1 MTPLERVLT
10 SSSLGSRS
18 PSSLTSIPFSTL
30 SPPSL
35 APRIS
40 RWSTSLSGSSP
51 DPRSPAPYF
60 LSRNFSRFPPD
71 SFIGNP
77 LLRGNWLGSISS
89 LGTSKFKAIFS
100 RTAVVCL
107 ILGFMM
113 LLSMATLEL
122 GKLCLQ
128 KL

>member
-1 MTPLERVLT
+1 MGSSQAAVSFLT
-10 SSSLGSRS
+10 NIARAAFGLGIGAIILNSSLYIVDGGQRAV
-18 PSSLTSIPFSTL
+18 LFNQFRGVIDDTI
-30 SPPSL
+30 
-35 APRIS
+35 
-40 RWSTSLSGSSP
+40 GEG
-51 DPRSPAPYF
+51 
-60 LSRNFSRFPPD
+60 RNFSRFPPD